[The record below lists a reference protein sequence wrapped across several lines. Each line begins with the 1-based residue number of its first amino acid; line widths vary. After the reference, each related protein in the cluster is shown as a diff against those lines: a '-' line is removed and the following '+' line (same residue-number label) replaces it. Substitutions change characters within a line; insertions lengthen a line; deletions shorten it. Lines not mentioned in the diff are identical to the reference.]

1 VLAAGTSDNRLQVWR
16 APADG
21 ARAAMLRRLAVG
33 PASEPTCAAF
43 APDGSFAV
51 TGTQDNRV
59 LVWGLPDE
67 QESKREVTASI
78 DYVDKSIESARR
90 EVRIWADKLV
100 IPKGVQL
107 LAGETV
113 TLVITPQGSK

>member
-1 VLAAGTSDNRLQVWR
+1 MIG
-16 APADG
+16 
-21 ARAAMLRRLAVG
+21 RLALPPGVS
-33 PASEPTCAAF
+33 ATCGAF
-43 APDGSFAV
+43 SPDGSFAV

-67 QESKREVTASI
+67 QESKREITATI